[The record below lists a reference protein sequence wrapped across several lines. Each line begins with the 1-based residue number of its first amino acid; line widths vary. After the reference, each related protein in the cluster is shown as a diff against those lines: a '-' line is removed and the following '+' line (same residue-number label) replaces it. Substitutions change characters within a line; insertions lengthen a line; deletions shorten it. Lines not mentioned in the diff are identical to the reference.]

1 MQIVILGAGYAGLR
15 AAIDL
20 DHLLRERKRTD
31 TVILVDQFPYHQLV
45 QVLHHTVASNAPVQD
60 AIYDLAALLRT
71 SGVRF
76 VQGRASRLALHER
89 QVELED
95 GQRLAYDR
103 LVITLG
109 AETAYQ
115 VPGAQAHTL
124 DLRTYEHALRLRAHL
139 IAQFTAAAKTTDPN
153 EQRILLTTA
162 IVGGSYTGCQLA
174 GELAAWV
181 DDLCRETGAPR
192 TQVRIALIERGHLLL
207 QEFGSWA
214 TREAE
219 RALDALGVSV
229 YLDTAVESVEPQT
242 LRVEGKRVLRA
253 ATLVWAAGVKGPDL
267 LRESGLPVDATGH
280 VRTDRYLRVLENPLI
295 FAAGDCAA
303 IPDLV
308 EGQVPA
314 TASYAMRQGS
324 HLAETLLAEI
334 EGRSIRTYEP
344 VRLGGLVSLGPE
356 YAVGN
361 PLGVTVSG
369 YPAVLMK
376 KGIESWYRSTLT
388 VKA

>member
-20 DHLLRERKRTD
+20 DRLLRERKRTD
-31 TVILVDQFPYHQLV
+31 AVILVDQFPYHQLV
-45 QVLHHTVASNAPVQD
+45 QVLHHTVASSAPVQE
-60 AIYDLAALLRT
+60 AIYDLATLLQK
-71 SGVRF
+71 SEVRF
-76 VQGRASRLALHER
+76 VQGRAARLLPHECR
-89 QVELED
+89 VELED
-95 GQRLAYDR
+95 GQSLPYDR
-103 LVITLG
+103 LVLTLG
-109 AETAYQ
+109 AETAYL
-115 VPGAQAHTL
+115 VPGAQEHTL
-124 DLRTYEHALRLRAHL
+124 DLRTYEHAVRLHNHL
-139 IAQFTAAAKTTDPN
+139 IAQFTAAAQTTDQQQ
-153 EQRILLTTA
+153 QRMLMTTA

-192 TQVRIALIERGHLLL
+192 SQVRIALVERGHLLL
-207 QEFGSWA
+207 RQFGLWA

-219 RALDALGVSV
+219 RALDRLGVSV

-242 LRVEGKRVLRA
+242 LRVAGGRVLRA
-253 ATLVWAAGVKGPDL
+253 ATLVWAAGMKGPDL

-280 VRTDRYLRVLENPLI
+280 VRTDRYLRVIDYPVI

-308 EGQVPA
+308 EGQVPS

-324 HLAETLLAEI
+324 HLAESLLAEI
-334 EGRSIRTYEP
+334 EGRPPRTYEP
-344 VRLGGLVSLGPE
+344 VRLGELVSLGPE

-361 PLGVTVSG
+361 PLGMPIVG

-376 KGIESWYRSTLT
+376 RGIETWYRSILT
-388 VKA
+388 GKA